1 MAELTELLNAA
12 RGGDV
17 QAAERTMRLL
27 YADLRR
33 LARRRL
39 RQAGPQTLLDTTA
52 LVHESYLRLQAGNG
66 PAFASREHFM
76 AYAARAM
83 RSVLV
88 DLIRARQTERRGGGQ
103 PDLVLDTQLGE
114 RLAAREDEV
123 LRVHEA
129 LEVLAQQ
136 EPRLAQVVEMRFF
149 GGLSEADIAA
159 ALQLTE
165 RTVQRDWAKA
175 KLFLGAWLRH

>member
-1 MAELTELLNAA
+1 MSEVTRLLHAA
-12 RGGDV
+12 QAGDT
-17 QAAERTMRLL
+17 QAAERVMGLL

-33 LARRRL
+33 LARQRL
-39 RQAGPQTLLDTTA
+39 RQAGTLTLLDTTA
-52 LVHESYLRLQAGNG
+52 LVHESYLRLSAQQG
-66 PAFASREHFM
+66 PDFASRQHFM
-76 AYAARAM
+76 AYAARTM

-88 DLIRARQTERRGGGQ
+88 DLIRARQAERRGGLAPHQ
-103 PDLVLDTQLGE
+103 PLDTVLSEQLTHP
-114 RLAAREDEV
+114 EDEV

-129 LEVLAQQ
+129 LEALAQQ

-149 GGLSEADIAA
+149 GGLEEADIAA

-175 KLFLGAWLRH
+175 KLFLGALLRH